1 MGVRFGVQPVALV
14 ESSLM
19 EFATSASVP
28 SGLIA
33 IFDGGPITE
42 FGTSFSVTI
51 CGGNL
56 REIQNRN
63 RIGLMH
69 Q

>member
-1 MGVRFGVQPVALV
+1 MRIRLGRPTGGDLL
-14 ESSLM
+14 ESSRM

-51 CGGNL
+51 CGGNFAKF
-56 REIQNRN
+56 
-63 RIGLMH
+63 RIETESG
-69 Q
+69 